1 VVSTTDAP
9 SQVQLVHDAAR
20 LQPLLRSHSL
30 WIEENRR
37 LHEETIEALAAA
49 GVFRMRV
56 PARYG
61 GLESDSRTMVEV
73 CAAVGRGDSSVAW
86 NVSVWFTCTWMACM
100 FADEVQDEV
109 FATPD
114 VRVCGVLSPT
124 AVAQPRNGGYLVNG
138 SWHFVSGA
146 LHSQWQVIVAMAPAP
161 DGVQQMPVL
170 ALVPMAELEISDD
183 WQTAG
188 LRGTGSVTTV
198 ARDVFVPAVRV
209 LPVPLVL
216 QEQYASQLNAAT
228 PMFRSPLMP
237 VGCAS
242 FIGGSVGIARAAMD
256 NFMERLPS
264 RKITYT
270 AYESQR
276 EAPLT
281 HLQLAQAS
289 LLTDEAE
296 FHARRVAAL
305 VDGKDAGGQPWTM
318 EERVR
323 TRASTGRAFQLV
335 KSAVDVL
342 NTASGGSSVF
352 STVPIQRIERDVQT
366 MNLHALMH
374 PNTTAEVYGRVLCD
388 LDPATPFV

>member
-1 VVSTTDAP
+1 MSITAAP
-9 SQVQLVHDAAR
+9 PRNELVERVTR
-20 LQPLLRSHSL
+20 LQPLLRAHAL
-30 WIEENRR
+30 WTEENRR
-37 LHEETIEALAAA
+37 LHPESIEALADA

-61 GLESDSRTMVEV
+61 GLESDAATMVAV
-73 CAAVGRGDSSVAW
+73 GAAVGQGESSTAW
-86 NVSVWFTCTWMACM
+86 NVGVWFTCTWMACM

-124 AVAQPRNGGYLVNG
+124 AVAEPRNGGYVVNG

-170 ALVPMAELEISDD
+170 AMVPMADLEIQDD
-183 WQTAG
+183 WRTAG

-198 ARDVFVPAVRV
+198 ANDVFVPAARV

-216 QEQYASQLNAAT
+216 QEQYASQLNAAS
-228 PMFRSPLMP
+228 PVFRAPLMP

-242 FIGGSVGIARAAMD
+242 FVGSAVGIARSAMD
-256 NFMERLPS
+256 NFLERLPG

-270 AYESQR
+270 DYESQR
-276 EAPLT
+276 HAPLT

-289 LLTDEAE
+289 LLIDEAD
-296 FHARRVAAL
+296 FHARRIADL
-305 VDGKDAGGQPWTM
+305 LDGKDASGDTWTI

-335 KSAVDVL
+335 KSAVDIL

-352 STVPIQRIERDVQT
+352 STVPMQRIERDVQT

-388 LDPATPFV
+388 LAPNTPFI

>member
-1 VVSTTDAP
+1 MSTTHAP
-9 SQVQLVHDAAR
+9 AGADLVERATQ
-20 LQPLLRSHSL
+20 LQPLLRSHAL
-30 WIEENRR
+30 WTEENRR
-37 LHEETIEALAAA
+37 LHTENIEALADA

-56 PARYG
+56 PTRYG
-61 GLESDSRTMVEV
+61 GLESDSKTMVDV
-73 CAAVGRGDSSVAW
+73 CGAIGRGDSSTAW
-86 NVSVWFTCTWMACM
+86 NISVWFTCTWMASM

-124 AVAQPRNGGYLVNG
+124 AVAVPSNGGYLVNG

-146 LHSQWQVIVAMAPAP
+146 LHSQWQVIVALAPAP

-170 ALVPMAELEISDD
+170 AMVPMSDLEIVDD
-183 WQTAG
+183 WRTAG
-188 LRGTGSVTTV
+188 LRGTGSVSTV
-198 ARDVFVPAVRV
+198 AKDVFVPAIRV

-216 QEQYASQLNAAT
+216 QEQYASQLNTAI
-228 PMFRSPLMP
+228 PMFRTPLMP

-242 FIGGSVGIARAAMD
+242 FVGGSVGIARAAMD
-256 NFMERLPS
+256 NFMERLPG
-264 RKITYT
+264 RPITYT
-270 AYESQR
+270 GYESQAA
-276 EAPLT
+276 APLT

-296 FHARRVAAL
+296 YHAQRIAAL
-305 VDGKDAGGQPWTM
+305 VDHKDRSGEAWTL

-323 TRASTGRAFQLV
+323 TRVSTGRAFQLV

-352 STVPIQRIERDVQT
+352 STVPIQRLERDIQT

-388 LDPATPFV
+388 LEPNTPFI